1 MFSLD
6 RQDSGE
12 AHLAAALHEPE
23 HQNHDALM
31 AVTKPDAGLFLLRV
45 EKQSSGIF
53 LRRES
58 LSSGVDRV
66 SEREAVSAVLV
77 L

>member
-1 MFSLD
+1 MN
-6 RQDSGE
+6 Q
-12 AHLAAALHEPE
+12 E

-45 EKQSSGIF
+45 EKKSNGIF
-53 LRRES
+53 SRRES
-58 LSSGVDRV
+58 LSIGVDQIFR
-66 SEREAVSAVLV
+66 RDAVSAVVV

>member
-1 MFSLD
+1 MEQSNLKMFSLD

-31 AVTKPDAGLFLLRV
+31 AVTEPNAGLFLL
-45 EKQSSGIF
+45 
-53 LRRES
+53 
-58 LSSGVDRV
+58 
-66 SEREAVSAVLV
+66 
-77 L
+77 

>member
-45 EKQSSGIF
+45 EKKSIGIF
-53 LRRES
+53 SRGDS
-58 LSSGVDRV
+58 LSISVDQV
-66 SEREAVSAVLV
+66 SELGTVSAVLV